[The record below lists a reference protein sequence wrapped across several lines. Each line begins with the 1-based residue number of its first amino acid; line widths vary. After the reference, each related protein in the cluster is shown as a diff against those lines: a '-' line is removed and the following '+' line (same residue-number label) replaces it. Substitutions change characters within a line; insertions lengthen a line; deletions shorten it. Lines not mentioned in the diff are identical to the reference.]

1 VILWKRP
8 RVFDVDAA
16 GAGAV
21 ALLLL
26 LGVTLVWR
34 PMWSTVKSLP
44 QWRDAC
50 DRAGRDLLAERHA
63 ERNLREKVQGLREE
77 LDLNGRGLRER
88 QALDAYLQDVSETCR
103 RHQVQIDEVH
113 PAMDVSLGS
122 CVMVSVSYR
131 GQSSWACFAA
141 FLADLEESTQFLD
154 VYGLAIRNEQP
165 GTSGPYT
172 VEWTLRAFFR
182 RPQPAQGVADAR

>member
-1 VILWKRP
+1 MILWKRP
-8 RVFDVDAA
+8 RIFDLDAA

-26 LGVTLVWR
+26 LGTTLVLR

-44 QWRDAC
+44 QWRETC
-50 DRAGRDLLAERHA
+50 DRAGRDLLNERRAERQ
-63 ERNLREKVQGLREE
+63 LREKLHRLREE
-77 LDLNGRGLRER
+77 LESGDRRLCER
-88 QALDAYLQDVSETCR
+88 QALDAYLQQVAQTCQ
-103 RHQVQIDEVH
+103 RHQVQIDEVR
-113 PAMDVSLGS
+113 PAMDVSLAG
-122 CVMVSVSYR
+122 CVVVSVSYK
-131 GQSSWACFAA
+131 GQSSWPSFAA

-165 GTSGPYT
+165 GASMPYT

-182 RPQPAQGVADAR
+182 PPEPAQGVADVR